1 MSDTREWLEDIHS
14 CSSGDTTDPGVALH
28 LTAAA
33 LLAVLAEC
41 DKADE
46 VYLNTDYDS
55 YREGQ
60 FDLSARVA
68 AAIDKALG
76 VTDE

>member
-1 MSDTREWLEDIHS
+1 MTDAREWLEDIHS

-33 LLAVLAEC
+33 LLAVLDLHREDYELGPIGTCREC
-41 DKADE
+41 YGEDWPCAT
-46 VYLNTDYDS
+46 V
-55 YREGQ
+55 R
-60 FDLSARVA
+60 
-68 AAIDKALG
+68 AINEALG